1 MVGKITRSR
10 QRLHQGAVH
19 MEGRNPTSLKLDVQ
33 LNREPPRPE
42 PHSKAG
48 NNAKD
53 GETFTFPRGIFAGTK
68 ITPEALVQTLK
79 YDETSVVR
87 TAERQKG
94 GGKRM
99 HQSKKD
105 KMKERR
111 ERWLNKLTRCA
122 FVCLFGH
129 ISPEINAIKLAREQQ
144 VALAR
149 RKATPVVGDMKP
161 LADAL
166 PELCQ
171 LLPSVRA
178 HAPISGLRKQRGRT
192 HPRGHVLSHMRAVK
206 KKAEPTDYCQMK
218 PAQKRKLL
226 EVEASRFS
234 EAVKD
239 PTFKANPLVAIGE
252 HLRKRLRQEDEQ
264 S

>member
-19 MEGRNPTSLKLDVQ
+19 MEGRNPISLKLDVQ
-33 LNREPPRPE
+33 LNREPARPE
-42 PHSKAG
+42 PHGKAG

-79 YDETSVVR
+79 YDETSAVR

-111 ERWLNKLTRCA
+111 ERWLNK
-122 FVCLFGH
+122 
-129 ISPEINAIKLAREQQ
+129 INAIKLAREQQ

-178 HAPISGLRKQRGRT
+178 HAPISGLRKQRG
-192 HPRGHVLSHMRAVK
+192 AVK